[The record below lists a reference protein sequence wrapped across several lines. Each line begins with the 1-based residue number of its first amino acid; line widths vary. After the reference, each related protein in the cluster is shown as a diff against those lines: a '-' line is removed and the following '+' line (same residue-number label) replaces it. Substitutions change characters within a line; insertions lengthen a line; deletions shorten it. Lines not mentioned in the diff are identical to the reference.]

1 MSGGACCCG
10 LLLPCLC
17 CPRSK
22 HDRRRVRSSLTN
34 THREAL
40 SKVLSLPSCFFRA
53 ALSVVAV
60 ASLRLLQAP
69 PFVEASLPRECVR
82 TSLAHLAVGVLTC
95 RLARD
100 TGFLS
105 PSRCLAESC
114 VAGLTGCPPRPGSC
128 PSRCQWRISA
138 LSSAQS
144 ARHSRRHHSSF
155 AWS

>member
-1 MSGGACCCG
+1 MFLMES

-53 ALSVVAV
+53 ALSLP
-60 ASLRLLQAP
+60 SLHCDCFRHL

-105 PSRCLAESC
+105 PARCLAESG
-114 VAGLTGCPPRPGSC
+114 VAGLTGCPPRSGSC
-128 PSRCQWRISA
+128 PSRC
-138 LSSAQS
+138 
-144 ARHSRRHHSSF
+144 
-155 AWS
+155 